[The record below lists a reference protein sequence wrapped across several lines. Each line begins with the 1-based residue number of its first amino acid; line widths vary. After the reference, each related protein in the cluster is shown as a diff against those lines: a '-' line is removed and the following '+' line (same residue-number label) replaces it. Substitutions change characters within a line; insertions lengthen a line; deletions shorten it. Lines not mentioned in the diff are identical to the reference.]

1 MRFSSYEL
9 DGCDFATE
17 EDFANPAKKGGYD
30 EATRVVNNIQVDSNY
45 IFSNFNHQ
53 SNPSNLNLNSN
64 PSFNL
69 NLILNINLNLA
80 DASSLLQ
87 LHPKSQPHPEPQP

>member
-1 MRFSSYEL
+1 MRCSSDEL
-9 DGCDFATE
+9 DCCDFATE
-17 EDFANPAKKGGYD
+17 EDFENPAKKG
-30 EATRVVNNIQVDSNY
+30 ATRVVNNIQVDSNY

-64 PSFNL
+64 ASFNL

-80 DASSLLQ
+80 
-87 LHPKSQPHPEPQP
+87 

>member
-1 MRFSSYEL
+1 MRFSSDEL

-17 EDFANPAKKGGYD
+17 EDFDNPAKKGGYD

-53 SNPSNLNLNSN
+53 SNPSNL
-64 PSFNL
+64 SFNH
-69 NLILNINLNLA
+69 NIILNNKHQ
-80 DASSLLQ
+80 S
-87 LHPKSQPHPEPQP
+87 

>member
-1 MRFSSYEL
+1 MRFSSNEL

-17 EDFANPAKKGGYD
+17 EDFENPAKKGGYD

-69 NLILNINLNLA
+69 NLILSINLNLA
-80 DASSLLQ
+80 SSQFQ
-87 LHPKSQPHPEPQP
+87 LHPKSQIIPPSTR